1 MSPTERITNTVYRAI
16 ALGALGLLGAMPAW
30 SAPRCND
37 LANPEPKGI
46 REPIPLATGAGQV
59 APTDPYG
66 SLQLLVRESV
76 RRSQDVGASRLLAD
90 AAGFDVDETKGGRLP
105 QVGLQATMG
114 LGGGALNGRNLS
126 TGMQA
131 NLGVS
136 VNAPLY
142 DFGKLDALIEWR
154 SRLAEAARLGQGVSQ
169 ERVALE
175 AVSTAIERHRYRLQS
190 QVYQQYARKMS
201 CLVEAL
207 EQIVAEDK
215 GRASELVQARKS
227 QLQAELSRDQAQ
239 STARQLEL
247 TLRKLVGDS
256 VPLNDSFVGPLMG
269 TPELDEVQRLIERGN
284 DVMQTR
290 REAEAL
296 DSYAAAVRAGQKPQ
310 LNWQVTR
317 TQGATPD
324 TRSTSWSAGL
334 AVSMSVFNGYSD
346 EAASK
351 AALKRAESARQ
362 TLGQVVL
369 DRQTKASLTH
379 EAALSAME
387 RARRYVDILRDSE
400 KVRSATFQQW
410 SQLGRR
416 SLFDVMSA
424 EGDHFAQRVGYV
436 NALMDSAQ
444 SNASLR
450 SLGIGLVNWMAN

>member
-1 MSPTERITNTVYRAI
+1 MNTMYKLI
-16 ALGALGLLGAMPAW
+16 AALSLVCATSAGAAG
-30 SAPRCND
+30 RCND
-37 LANPEPKGI
+37 LANPDPKGLK
-46 REPIPLATGAGQV
+46 EPTPLAAGPGQA
-59 APTDPYG
+59 APADPYG
-66 SLQLLVRESV
+66 SLQLLVREAV
-76 RRSQDVGASRLLAD
+76 RRSQDVGASQLLAE
-90 AAGFDVDETKGGRLP
+90 AAALDVDESKGARLP
-105 QVGLQATMG
+105 QVNMQATMA
-114 LGGGALNGRNLS
+114 LGGGQLNQVHLK
-126 TGMQA
+126 TGMQT
-131 NLGVS
+131 NLGLS
-136 VNAPLY
+136 MTAPLF
-142 DFGKLDALIEWR
+142 DFGKTNALIEWR
-154 SRLAEAARLGQGVSQ
+154 SRLADAAKLGKDVTQ

-175 AVSTAIERHRYRLQS
+175 AVSTALERHRYRLQS
-190 QVYQQYARKMS
+190 QVYQQYARKMA

-239 STARQLEL
+239 STARQMEV
-247 TLRKLVGDS
+247 TLRKLVGDQ

-269 TPELDEVQRLIERGN
+269 TPELDDVQRLIERGN
-284 DVMQTR
+284 DVMQLR
-290 REAEAL
+290 HEADAM

-310 LNWQVTR
+310 LNWLVTR

-324 TRSTSWSAGL
+324 TKSTSWSAGV
-334 AVSMSVFNGYSD
+334 AVNVSLFNGFTD
-346 EAASK
+346 EATFK

-362 TLGQVVL
+362 SLGQMLL
-369 DRQTKASLTH
+369 DRQTR
-379 EAALSAME
+379 AALAHESALSSMD

-400 KVRSATFQQW
+400 RVRSATFQQW

-444 SNASLR
+444 ANASLR